1 MLNGTDKRSR
11 SLRAIAPAKSM
22 KRSAPDAEVNV
33 TTCATSAMG
42 SGLDVGM
49 VQKAARLAVAPPGE
63 KRSAAGGVK
72 AAM

>member
-1 MLNGTDKRSR
+1 
-11 SLRAIAPAKSM
+11 M